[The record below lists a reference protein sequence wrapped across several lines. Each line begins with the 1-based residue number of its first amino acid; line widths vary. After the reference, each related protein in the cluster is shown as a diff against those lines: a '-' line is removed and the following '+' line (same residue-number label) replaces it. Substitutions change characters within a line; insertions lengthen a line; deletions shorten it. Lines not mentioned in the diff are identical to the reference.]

1 MLEYLF
7 IFLILLI
14 NFVSVQYKQFFH
26 SSITSTNTVIAQ
38 KVSKMNDPL
47 EIYYLLQE
55 ALPELK
61 KQTIPQDSQDFA
73 NFRDWMNEHHAYM
86 QYVEIKEFYDN
97 GISDS
102 EILKNAQI
110 DTEAL
115 EKKIGADVNQIIAK
129 YGDKYTED
137 EFEKLSIDEGQ
148 AQRILDLTSR
158 GSSSHSAWLMFMY
171 PRLLLARDILSKEGT
186 IFISIDDNEQAN
198 LKLICDDIF
207 GPDNFVTQIIVQSNK
222 RGQTYKQIAKTHEY
236 VLVYTKNIDGK
247 INELLKEI
255 GSFTMSDEVGEFS
268 ERELRNRNPKF
279 GRFNRPN
286 LFYPVYV
293 NASIIDKNGHC
304 PISLVKEADYTVEV
318 YPYNSI
324 GEESC
329 WRWGTKKLEN
339 NNNENTLLS
348 NIVYRLN

>member
-14 NFVSVQYKQFFH
+14 NSIYVKYEAIFHPSVN
-26 SSITSTNTVIAQ
+26 SSNIAIEQ

-102 EILKNAQI
+102 EILKHAQI
-110 DTEAL
+110 DTKAL

-137 EFEKLSIDEGQ
+137 EFEKLSIDEQ
-148 AQRILDLTSR
+148 FDIRIELD
-158 GSSSHSAWLMFMY
+158 Y
-171 PRLLLARDILSKEGT
+171 EI
-186 IFISIDDNEQAN
+186 EQALFN
-198 LKLICDDIF
+198 NIKNSIKDKHLKL
-207 GPDNFVTQIIVQSNK
+207 FVVIRENPYWFVWPENPNK
-222 RGQTYKQIAKTHEY
+222 NQ
-236 VLVYTKNIDGK
+236 N
-247 INELLKEI
+247 
-255 GSFTMSDEVGEFS
+255 
-268 ERELRNRNPKF
+268 
-279 GRFNRPN
+279 
-286 LFYPVYV
+286 
-293 NASIIDKNGHC
+293 IIDAFNQVFPDGG
-304 PISLVKEADYTVEV
+304 D
-318 YPYNSI
+318 
-324 GEESC
+324 
-329 WRWGTKKLEN
+329 TKLMM
-339 NNNENTLLS
+339 
-348 NIVYRLN
+348 Y

>member
-14 NFVSVQYKQFFH
+14 NSIYVNYEAIFHPSVN
-26 SSITSTNTVIAQ
+26 SSNIAIEQ

-137 EFEKLSIDEGQ
+137 EFEKLSIDEQ
-148 AQRILDLTSR
+148 FDIRIELD
-158 GSSSHSAWLMFMY
+158 Y
-171 PRLLLARDILSKEGT
+171 EI
-186 IFISIDDNEQAN
+186 EQALFN
-198 LKLICDDIF
+198 NIKNSIKDKHLKLFVVIRENPYWF
-207 GPDNFVTQIIVQSNK
+207 VLPDNPNK
-222 RGQTYKQIAKTHEY
+222 NQ
-236 VLVYTKNIDGK
+236 N
-247 INELLKEI
+247 
-255 GSFTMSDEVGEFS
+255 
-268 ERELRNRNPKF
+268 
-279 GRFNRPN
+279 
-286 LFYPVYV
+286 
-293 NASIIDKNGHC
+293 IIDAFNQVFPDGG
-304 PISLVKEADYTVEV
+304 D
-318 YPYNSI
+318 
-324 GEESC
+324 
-329 WRWGTKKLEN
+329 TKLMM
-339 NNNENTLLS
+339 
-348 NIVYRLN
+348 Y

>member
-14 NFVSVQYKQFFH
+14 NSIYVKYEAIFHPSVNS
-26 SSITSTNTVIAQ
+26 SSIAIEQ

-102 EILKNAQI
+102 EILKHAQI
-110 DTEAL
+110 DTKAL

-137 EFEKLSIDEGQ
+137 EFEKLSIDEQ
-148 AQRILDLTSR
+148 FDIRIELD
-158 GSSSHSAWLMFMY
+158 Y
-171 PRLLLARDILSKEGT
+171 EI
-186 IFISIDDNEQAN
+186 EQALFN
-198 LKLICDDIF
+198 NIKNSIKDKHLKLFVVIRENPYWF
-207 GPDNFVTQIIVQSNK
+207 VLPDNPNK
-222 RGQTYKQIAKTHEY
+222 NQ
-236 VLVYTKNIDGK
+236 N
-247 INELLKEI
+247 
-255 GSFTMSDEVGEFS
+255 
-268 ERELRNRNPKF
+268 
-279 GRFNRPN
+279 
-286 LFYPVYV
+286 
-293 NASIIDKNGHC
+293 IIDAFNQVFPDGG
-304 PISLVKEADYTVEV
+304 D
-318 YPYNSI
+318 
-324 GEESC
+324 
-329 WRWGTKKLEN
+329 TKLMM
-339 NNNENTLLS
+339 
-348 NIVYRLN
+348 Y

>member
-14 NFVSVQYKQFFH
+14 NSIYVKYEAIFHPSVN
-26 SSITSTNTVIAQ
+26 SSNIAIEQ

-102 EILKNAQI
+102 EILKHAQI
-110 DTEAL
+110 DTKAL

-137 EFEKLSIDEGQ
+137 EFEKLSIDEQFDIQIELDYEIEQ
-148 AQRILDLTSR
+148 ALFNNIKNSIKDKHLKLFVVIRENPYWFVLPDNSDKNQK
-158 GSSSHSAWLMFMY
+158 
-171 PRLLLARDILSKEGT
+171 LLEERDICFE
-186 IFISIDDNEQAN
+186 D
-198 LKLICDDIF
+198 
-207 GPDNFVTQIIVQSNK
+207 IIVAINSGNLLSVRKNSSENHQS
-222 RGQTYKQIAKTHEY
+222 QDVLIVEIDEY
-236 VLVYTKNIDGK
+236 VY
-247 INELLKEI
+247 
-255 GSFTMSDEVGEFS
+255 
-268 ERELRNRNPKF
+268 
-279 GRFNRPN
+279 
-286 LFYPVYV
+286 YV
-293 NASIIDKNGHC
+293 PFVKNGNEYYLKKII
-304 PISLVKEADYTVEV
+304 PSRKLTKEFL
-318 YPYNSI
+318 
-324 GEESC
+324 G
-329 WRWGTKKLEN
+329 GGGK
-339 NNNENTLLS
+339 NE
-348 NIVYRLN
+348 

>member
-55 ALPELK
+55 TLPELK
-61 KQTIPQDSQDFA
+61 KQPIPQDSQDFA

-102 EILKNAQI
+102 EILKHAQI
-110 DTEAL
+110 DTKAL

-137 EFEKLSIDEGQ
+137 EFEKLSIDEQ
-148 AQRILDLTSR
+148 FDIRIELD
-158 GSSSHSAWLMFMY
+158 Y
-171 PRLLLARDILSKEGT
+171 EI
-186 IFISIDDNEQAN
+186 EQALFN
-198 LKLICDDIF
+198 NIKNSIKDKHLKLFVVIRENPYWF
-207 GPDNFVTQIIVQSNK
+207 VLPDNPNK
-222 RGQTYKQIAKTHEY
+222 NQ
-236 VLVYTKNIDGK
+236 N
-247 INELLKEI
+247 
-255 GSFTMSDEVGEFS
+255 
-268 ERELRNRNPKF
+268 
-279 GRFNRPN
+279 
-286 LFYPVYV
+286 
-293 NASIIDKNGHC
+293 IIDAFNQVFPDGG
-304 PISLVKEADYTVEV
+304 D
-318 YPYNSI
+318 
-324 GEESC
+324 
-329 WRWGTKKLEN
+329 TKLMM
-339 NNNENTLLS
+339 
-348 NIVYRLN
+348 Y

>member
-14 NFVSVQYKQFFH
+14 NSIYVKYEAIFHPSVN
-26 SSITSTNTVIAQ
+26 SSNIAIEQ

-102 EILKNAQI
+102 EILKHAQI
-110 DTEAL
+110 DTKAL

-137 EFEKLSIDEGQ
+137 EFEKLSIDEQ
-148 AQRILDLTSR
+148 FDIRIELD
-158 GSSSHSAWLMFMY
+158 Y
-171 PRLLLARDILSKEGT
+171 EI
-186 IFISIDDNEQAN
+186 EQALFN
-198 LKLICDDIF
+198 NIKNSIKDKHLKLFVVIRENPYWF
-207 GPDNFVTQIIVQSNK
+207 VLPDNPNK
-222 RGQTYKQIAKTHEY
+222 NQ
-236 VLVYTKNIDGK
+236 N
-247 INELLKEI
+247 
-255 GSFTMSDEVGEFS
+255 
-268 ERELRNRNPKF
+268 
-279 GRFNRPN
+279 
-286 LFYPVYV
+286 
-293 NASIIDKNGHC
+293 IIDAFNQVFCG
-304 PISLVKEADYTVEV
+304 L
-318 YPYNSI
+318 
-324 GEESC
+324 
-329 WRWGTKKLEN
+329 
-339 NNNENTLLS
+339 
-348 NIVYRLN
+348 

>member
-14 NFVSVQYKQFFH
+14 NSIYVKYEAIFHPSVN
-26 SSITSTNTVIAQ
+26 SSNIAIEQ

-102 EILKNAQI
+102 EILKHAQI
-110 DTEAL
+110 DTKAL

-137 EFEKLSIDEGQ
+137 EFEKLSIDEQ
-148 AQRILDLTSR
+148 FEIRIELD
-158 GSSSHSAWLMFMY
+158 Y
-171 PRLLLARDILSKEGT
+171 EI
-186 IFISIDDNEQAN
+186 EQALFN
-198 LKLICDDIF
+198 NIKNSIKDKHLKLFVVIRENPYWF
-207 GPDNFVTQIIVQSNK
+207 VLPDNPNK
-222 RGQTYKQIAKTHEY
+222 NQ
-236 VLVYTKNIDGK
+236 N
-247 INELLKEI
+247 
-255 GSFTMSDEVGEFS
+255 
-268 ERELRNRNPKF
+268 
-279 GRFNRPN
+279 
-286 LFYPVYV
+286 
-293 NASIIDKNGHC
+293 IIDAFNQVFPDGG
-304 PISLVKEADYTVEV
+304 D
-318 YPYNSI
+318 
-324 GEESC
+324 
-329 WRWGTKKLEN
+329 TKLMM
-339 NNNENTLLS
+339 
-348 NIVYRLN
+348 Y

>member
-14 NFVSVQYKQFFH
+14 NSIYVKYEAIFYLSVN
-26 SSITSTNTVIAQ
+26 SSNIAIEQ

-102 EILKNAQI
+102 EILKHAQI
-110 DTEAL
+110 DTKAL

-137 EFEKLSIDEGQ
+137 EFEKLSIDEQ
-148 AQRILDLTSR
+148 FDIRIELD
-158 GSSSHSAWLMFMY
+158 Y
-171 PRLLLARDILSKEGT
+171 EI
-186 IFISIDDNEQAN
+186 EQALFN
-198 LKLICDDIF
+198 NIKNSIKDKHLKLFVVIRENPYWF
-207 GPDNFVTQIIVQSNK
+207 VLPDNPNK
-222 RGQTYKQIAKTHEY
+222 NQ
-236 VLVYTKNIDGK
+236 N
-247 INELLKEI
+247 
-255 GSFTMSDEVGEFS
+255 
-268 ERELRNRNPKF
+268 
-279 GRFNRPN
+279 
-286 LFYPVYV
+286 
-293 NASIIDKNGHC
+293 IIDAFNQVFPDGG
-304 PISLVKEADYTVEV
+304 D
-318 YPYNSI
+318 
-324 GEESC
+324 
-329 WRWGTKKLEN
+329 TKLMM
-339 NNNENTLLS
+339 
-348 NIVYRLN
+348 Y

>member
-14 NFVSVQYKQFFH
+14 NSIYVKYEAIFHPSVN
-26 SSITSTNTVIAQ
+26 SSNIAIEQ

-102 EILKNAQI
+102 EILKHAQI
-110 DTEAL
+110 DTKAL

-137 EFEKLSIDEGQ
+137 EFEKLSIDEQ
-148 AQRILDLTSR
+148 FDIRIELD
-158 GSSSHSAWLMFMY
+158 Y
-171 PRLLLARDILSKEGT
+171 EI
-186 IFISIDDNEQAN
+186 EQALFN
-198 LKLICDDIF
+198 NIKNSIKDKHLKLFVVIRENPYWF
-207 GPDNFVTQIIVQSNK
+207 VLPDNPNKNQNIIYAFNQVFPD
-222 RGQTYKQIAKTHEY
+222 GGD
-236 VLVYTKNIDGK
+236 TK
-247 INELLKEI
+247 L
-255 GSFTMSDEVGEFS
+255 MM
-268 ERELRNRNPKF
+268 
-279 GRFNRPN
+279 
-286 LFYPVYV
+286 Y
-293 NASIIDKNGHC
+293 
-304 PISLVKEADYTVEV
+304 
-318 YPYNSI
+318 
-324 GEESC
+324 
-329 WRWGTKKLEN
+329 
-339 NNNENTLLS
+339 
-348 NIVYRLN
+348 

>member
-14 NFVSVQYKQFFH
+14 NSIYVKYEAIFHPSVN
-26 SSITSTNTVIAQ
+26 SSNIAIEQ

-102 EILKNAQI
+102 EILKHAQI
-110 DTEAL
+110 DTKAL

-137 EFEKLSIDEGQ
+137 DFEKLSIDEQ
-148 AQRILDLTSR
+148 FDIQIELD
-158 GSSSHSAWLMFMY
+158 Y
-171 PRLLLARDILSKEGT
+171 EI
-186 IFISIDDNEQAN
+186 EQALFN
-198 LKLICDDIF
+198 NIKNSIKDKHLKLFVVIRENPYWF
-207 GPDNFVTQIIVQSNK
+207 VLPDNPNK
-222 RGQTYKQIAKTHEY
+222 NQ
-236 VLVYTKNIDGK
+236 N
-247 INELLKEI
+247 
-255 GSFTMSDEVGEFS
+255 
-268 ERELRNRNPKF
+268 
-279 GRFNRPN
+279 
-286 LFYPVYV
+286 
-293 NASIIDKNGHC
+293 IIDAFNQVFPDGG
-304 PISLVKEADYTVEV
+304 D
-318 YPYNSI
+318 
-324 GEESC
+324 
-329 WRWGTKKLEN
+329 TKLMM
-339 NNNENTLLS
+339 
-348 NIVYRLN
+348 Y

>member
-14 NFVSVQYKQFFH
+14 NSIYVKYEAIFHPSVN
-26 SSITSTNTVIAQ
+26 SSNIAIEQ

-137 EFEKLSIDEGQ
+137 DFEKLSIDEQ
-148 AQRILDLTSR
+148 FDIQIELD
-158 GSSSHSAWLMFMY
+158 Y
-171 PRLLLARDILSKEGT
+171 EI
-186 IFISIDDNEQAN
+186 EQALFN
-198 LKLICDDIF
+198 NIKNSIKDKHLKLFVVIRENPYWF
-207 GPDNFVTQIIVQSNK
+207 VLPDNPNK
-222 RGQTYKQIAKTHEY
+222 NQ
-236 VLVYTKNIDGK
+236 N
-247 INELLKEI
+247 
-255 GSFTMSDEVGEFS
+255 
-268 ERELRNRNPKF
+268 
-279 GRFNRPN
+279 
-286 LFYPVYV
+286 
-293 NASIIDKNGHC
+293 IIDAFNQVFPDGG
-304 PISLVKEADYTVEV
+304 D
-318 YPYNSI
+318 
-324 GEESC
+324 
-329 WRWGTKKLEN
+329 TKLMM
-339 NNNENTLLS
+339 
-348 NIVYRLN
+348 Y

>member
-14 NFVSVQYKQFFH
+14 NSIYVKYEAIFHPSVN
-26 SSITSTNTVIAQ
+26 SSNIAIEQ

-110 DTEAL
+110 DTKAL

-137 EFEKLSIDEGQ
+137 DFEKLSIDEQ
-148 AQRILDLTSR
+148 FDIRIELD
-158 GSSSHSAWLMFMY
+158 Y
-171 PRLLLARDILSKEGT
+171 EI
-186 IFISIDDNEQAN
+186 EQALFN
-198 LKLICDDIF
+198 NIKNSIKEKHLKLFVVIRENPYWF
-207 GPDNFVTQIIVQSNK
+207 VLPDNPNK
-222 RGQTYKQIAKTHEY
+222 NQ
-236 VLVYTKNIDGK
+236 N
-247 INELLKEI
+247 
-255 GSFTMSDEVGEFS
+255 
-268 ERELRNRNPKF
+268 
-279 GRFNRPN
+279 
-286 LFYPVYV
+286 
-293 NASIIDKNGHC
+293 IIDAFNQVFPDGG
-304 PISLVKEADYTVEV
+304 D
-318 YPYNSI
+318 
-324 GEESC
+324 
-329 WRWGTKKLEN
+329 TKLMM
-339 NNNENTLLS
+339 
-348 NIVYRLN
+348 Y

>member
-14 NFVSVQYKQFFH
+14 NSIYVKYEAIFHPSVN
-26 SSITSTNTVIAQ
+26 SSNIAIEQ

-102 EILKNAQI
+102 EILKHAQI
-110 DTEAL
+110 DTKAL

-137 EFEKLSIDEGQ
+137 EFEKLSIDEQ
-148 AQRILDLTSR
+148 FDIRIELD
-158 GSSSHSAWLMFMY
+158 Y
-171 PRLLLARDILSKEGT
+171 EI
-186 IFISIDDNEQAN
+186 EQALFN
-198 LKLICDDIF
+198 NIKNSIKDKHLKLFVVIRENPYWF
-207 GPDNFVTQIIVQSNK
+207 VLPDNPNK
-222 RGQTYKQIAKTHEY
+222 NQ
-236 VLVYTKNIDGK
+236 N
-247 INELLKEI
+247 
-255 GSFTMSDEVGEFS
+255 
-268 ERELRNRNPKF
+268 
-279 GRFNRPN
+279 
-286 LFYPVYV
+286 
-293 NASIIDKNGHC
+293 IIDAFNQVFPDGG
-304 PISLVKEADYTVEV
+304 D
-318 YPYNSI
+318 
-324 GEESC
+324 
-329 WRWGTKKLEN
+329 TKLMM
-339 NNNENTLLS
+339 
-348 NIVYRLN
+348 Y

>member
-14 NFVSVQYKQFFH
+14 NSIYVKYEAIFHPSVN
-26 SSITSTNTVIAQ
+26 SSNIAIEQ

-102 EILKNAQI
+102 EILKHAQI
-110 DTEAL
+110 DTKAL

-137 EFEKLSIDEGQ
+137 EFEKLSIDEQ
-148 AQRILDLTSR
+148 FDIRIELD
-158 GSSSHSAWLMFMY
+158 Y
-171 PRLLLARDILSKEGT
+171 EI
-186 IFISIDDNEQAN
+186 EQALFN
-198 LKLICDDIF
+198 CISSDLI
-207 GPDNFVTQIIVQSNK
+207 VHS
-222 RGQTYKQIAKTHEY
+222 
-236 VLVYTKNIDGK
+236 
-247 INELLKEI
+247 
-255 GSFTMSDEVGEFS
+255 S
-268 ERELRNRNPKF
+268 
-279 GRFNRPN
+279 
-286 LFYPVYV
+286 
-293 NASIIDKNGHC
+293 
-304 PISLVKEADYTVEV
+304 
-318 YPYNSI
+318 
-324 GEESC
+324 
-329 WRWGTKKLEN
+329 
-339 NNNENTLLS
+339 
-348 NIVYRLN
+348 

>member
-14 NFVSVQYKQFFH
+14 NSIYVKYEAIFHPSVN
-26 SSITSTNTVIAQ
+26 SSNIAIEQ

-102 EILKNAQI
+102 EILKYAQI
-110 DTEAL
+110 DTKAL

-137 EFEKLSIDEGQ
+137 EFEKLSIDEQ
-148 AQRILDLTSR
+148 FDIRIELD
-158 GSSSHSAWLMFMY
+158 Y
-171 PRLLLARDILSKEGT
+171 EI
-186 IFISIDDNEQAN
+186 EQALFN
-198 LKLICDDIF
+198 NIKNSIKDKHLKLFVVIRENPYWF
-207 GPDNFVTQIIVQSNK
+207 VLPDNPNK
-222 RGQTYKQIAKTHEY
+222 NQ
-236 VLVYTKNIDGK
+236 N
-247 INELLKEI
+247 
-255 GSFTMSDEVGEFS
+255 
-268 ERELRNRNPKF
+268 
-279 GRFNRPN
+279 
-286 LFYPVYV
+286 
-293 NASIIDKNGHC
+293 IIDAFNQVFPDGG
-304 PISLVKEADYTVEV
+304 D
-318 YPYNSI
+318 
-324 GEESC
+324 
-329 WRWGTKKLEN
+329 TKLMM
-339 NNNENTLLS
+339 
-348 NIVYRLN
+348 Y

>member
-14 NFVSVQYKQFFH
+14 NSIYVKYEAIFHPSVN
-26 SSITSTNTVIAQ
+26 SSNIAIEQ

-102 EILKNAQI
+102 EILKHAQI
-110 DTEAL
+110 DTKAL

-137 EFEKLSIDEGQ
+137 EFEKLSIDEQ
-148 AQRILDLTSR
+148 FDIRIELD
-158 GSSSHSAWLMFMY
+158 Y
-171 PRLLLARDILSKEGT
+171 EI
-186 IFISIDDNEQAN
+186 EQALFN
-198 LKLICDDIF
+198 NIKNSIKDKHLKLFVVIRENPYWF
-207 GPDNFVTQIIVQSNK
+207 VLPDNPNK
-222 RGQTYKQIAKTHEY
+222 NQ
-236 VLVYTKNIDGK
+236 N
-247 INELLKEI
+247 
-255 GSFTMSDEVGEFS
+255 
-268 ERELRNRNPKF
+268 
-279 GRFNRPN
+279 
-286 LFYPVYV
+286 
-293 NASIIDKNGHC
+293 IIDAFNQVFPDGG
-304 PISLVKEADYTVEV
+304 D
-318 YPYNSI
+318 
-324 GEESC
+324 
-329 WRWGTKKLEN
+329 TKLM
-339 NNNENTLLS
+339 L
-348 NIVYRLN
+348 Y